1 MAPSLSIVVPT
12 RGRPRYLAVTLASIV
27 PQASARGAEVVV
39 VCDGPQP
46 ASRAAAERAGASVVE
61 LASPRGANAAR
72 NAGVAAG
79 DAELV
84 VLVDDDIDA
93 APGWLDAYLRAAEQH
108 ADVDVFGG
116 PIRPRLEGPAPRSCG
131 RHGPPYTFLDFGAG
145 DREVDYVWSANM
157 MVRRR
162 ALERVGAFDETLA
175 GSGEEE
181 EWQDRVRA
189 AGGHVRYV
197 AAAAVDHRRVGPD
210 ARLRALVRTAWG
222 RGRASRRYTVIK
234 GPAPTLIAEARV
246 LVACLAHAA
255 RRRCPMGLALAAHSG
270 GRLREALHPAARAPA
285 DAFLSGRSGHVAG
298 RRAVLRRAADHGL
311 DALDTLTARRRGL
324 ERAARTGATQSVLAL
339 ILQRAGAPNTAAA
352 SRAELLRSR
361 HRVHVVV
368 ADAKDAGK
376 FANLNEL
383 LQRHG
388 TDGVD
393 WLLVVD
399 DDVVLP
405 EGFLDAFLFLA
416 GRYGLR
422 LAQPAQTLAS
432 HAAWDVVRRRPLS
445 AVRETSF
452 VEIGP
457 VTAFHRDTFAQLLPF
472 PPLRAGWGLDHHW
485 AALARE
491 RGWTLG
497 VVDAVPVRHELR
509 PVASQYGHA
518 AAVAEARAFLAGR
531 PHVGREEIRTL
542 AVHRHW
548 R

>member
-27 PQASARGAEVVV
+27 PQATARGAEVVV

-46 ASRAAAERAGASVVE
+46 ESRAVAERAGARVVE
-61 LASPRGANAAR
+61 LESPRGANAAR

-79 DAELV
+79 DAPLV
-84 VLVDDDIDA
+84 ALVDDDIAA
-93 APGWLDAYLRAAEQH
+93 APGWLDAYLRAAEQLP
-108 ADVDVFGG
+108 DVDVFGG

-131 RHGPPYTFLDFGAG
+131 RHGPPYTFLDFGGA
-145 DREVDYVWSANM
+145 DRDVDYVWSANM

-162 ALERVGAFDETLA
+162 ALDRFGAFDEALD

-189 AGGHVRYV
+189 PGGRVRYV
-197 AAAAVDHRRVGPD
+197 AAAAVDHRRAGSD
-210 ARLRALVRTAWG
+210 ARLRALARTAWG
-222 RGRASRRYTVIK
+222 RGRASRRYTVTK
-234 GPAPTLIAEARV
+234 GPAPTLAAEARV
-246 LVACLAHAA
+246 LVACLAHSA
-255 RRRCPMGLALAAHSG
+255 RRRCPMGLALAAHSA
-270 GRLREALHPAARAPA
+270 GRLREALRPAARAPA

-298 RRAVLRRAADHGL
+298 RRAAARRAGDRGL
-311 DALDTLTARRRGL
+311 DALDTLTTRRRAL
-324 ERAARTGATQSVLAL
+324 ARAAADGPTQSVLAL
-339 ILQRAGAPNTAAA
+339 ILARADAPNTAAA

-361 HRVHVVV
+361 HRVHVEV

-383 LQRHG
+383 LHHHG

-405 EGFLDAFLFLA
+405 AGFLDAFLFLA

-457 VTAFHRDTFAQLLPF
+457 VTAFHRDTFAALLPF

-542 AVHRHW
+542 VVHRHW